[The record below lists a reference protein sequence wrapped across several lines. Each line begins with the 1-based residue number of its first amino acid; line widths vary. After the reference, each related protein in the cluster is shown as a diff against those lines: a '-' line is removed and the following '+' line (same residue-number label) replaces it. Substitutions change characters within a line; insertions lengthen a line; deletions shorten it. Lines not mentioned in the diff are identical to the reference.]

1 MAQNASRRSLL
12 ASLAT
17 LPVTAAGVIPA
28 VATAAETD
36 GVLLAA
42 IDCFRNA
49 VAAHNAAIAADDDA
63 MERYEAPEF
72 PETLY
77 VRNTDCGLVVPVGYS
92 GRGGERRYFKE
103 VTIEYLRTVPCE
115 RVVTHARPA
124 TMEDGFTE
132 KEVTSGIDIL
142 VRHTREPW
150 PEAQARAD
158 EIVSAWDALQAELQR
173 RQDACGLTAT
183 HATLETTQLAYAN
196 ARDVL
201 LETEAR
207 TIEGVIAKAAA
218 IMECCYPGADG
229 EIDFASDVEEAF
241 AGPALALT
249 LTRNLHKL
257 TRVA

>member
-12 ASLAT
+12 ARLAT
-17 LPVTAAGVIPA
+17 LPVTAAEVIPA
-28 VATAAETD
+28 AATPAEAD
-36 GVLLAA
+36 GLLLAA
-42 IDCFRNA
+42 IDRFRNA
-49 VAAHNAAIAADDDA
+49 VAAHNVALAADDDA
-63 MERYEAPEF
+63 MERYDAPEF

-92 GRGGERRYFKE
+92 GRGDERRYFKE
-103 VTIEYLRTVPCE
+103 VTIEYLRKVPCE

-132 KEVTSGIDIL
+132 KEVTSGIDIV

-158 EIVSAWDALQAELQR
+158 EIVAAWDAWQAEVER
-173 RQDACGLTAT
+173 RCDASGRTAAKAALD
-183 HATLETTQLAYAN
+183 ATQPAYVA
-196 ARDVL
+196 ARDAL
-201 LETEAR
+201 LETDAR

-229 EIDFASDVEEAF
+229 ELDFASDVEEAF